1 MHRELRTWLEV
12 RRLSRL
18 FDRVRPLT
26 MLDDLAL
33 IDLVHVLRT
42 VLEED
47 VPGDLV
53 ECGVWRGGAAFLLA
67 SQLKQAGVSDRK
79 VWLFD
84 SFEGLPL
91 PQEIDGEAAL
101 AYSRDTESPGYYD
114 NCRAS
119 VEEVQASAEELG
131 LGALTTCVKGWFSDT
146 LPVTSASIGPIA
158 LLRIDADWYSSVRS
172 CLDHLYD
179 QVSDGGFVMIDDYL
193 AWDGCAVAVH
203 EFLSNRQLP
212 HRLVTTQ
219 GGPAFFRKQLAKGE
233 TGRG

>member
-1 MHRELRTWLEV
+1 MNHELRNWLEI

-42 VLEED
+42 VIEED

-53 ECGVWRGGAAFLLA
+53 ECGAWRGGAAFLLA

-79 VWLFD
+79 VWLLD
-84 SFEGLPL
+84 SFEGLPP
-91 PQEIDGEAAL
+91 PQEIDGDAAL
-101 AYSRDTESPGYYD
+101 AYSRNTDSPGYYD

-119 VEEVQASAEELG
+119 LEEVQASADELG
-131 LGALTTCVKGWFSDT
+131 LGALTTLVKGWFEDT
-146 LPVTSASIGPIA
+146 LPATSASIGPIA
-158 LLRIDADWYSSVRS
+158 LLHIDADWYSSVRS

-179 QVSDGGFVMIDDYL
+179 HVSDGGFVIFDDYGV
-193 AWDGCAVAVH
+193 WDGCAVAVH
-203 EFLSNRQLP
+203 EFLSSRQLP
-212 HRLVTTQ
+212 HRLETTKTGQ
-219 GGPAFFRKQLAKGE
+219 AFFRKQLTHHE
-233 TGRG
+233 MGRG